1 MLASKQWTSVFD
13 QFDLYWSAVYQAA
26 IRCLTS
32 HLPLSV
38 QCPSI
43 SVNGGPGIAAHTTEG
58 QAATSTCYI
67 HRQQSTQMV
76 ITLRAS
82 SKAISLFI

>member
-1 MLASKQWTSVFD
+1 MTGKPHYVLASEQWTSVFD
-13 QFDLYWSAVYQAA
+13 QFDLYWSDVYQAA

-58 QAATSTCYI
+58 QADTSTSY
-67 HRQQSTQMV
+67 TQ
-76 ITLRAS
+76 TTKHTDGYHLTC
-82 SKAISLFI
+82 LF